1 MSKAKVI
8 TPSGVAIV
16 APRFSIHQP
25 LTPDQREIVF
35 LIGPPCV
42 GKSVTA
48 KALRE
53 RGYRHYSSSTALRYH
68 SRQSGIPEIEEQMN
82 NGDIVSL
89 KHALRV
95 SEWEY
100 RHFVCFH
107 QKAVMD
113 GWGREG
119 EELEFAIQVLQ
130 EHTSIR
136 IVILQASDSTLH
148 ERSEGRNRSDDALVK
163 KRIGHFRNAYPGVV
177 EVSRKYLP
185 LESIIE
191 IHTDDLGPDQVV
203 SELDNRLSLARKNL
217 AFAA

>member
-25 LTPDQREIVF
+25 STPDQREAVF

-42 GKSVTA
+42 GKSVAA
-48 KALRE
+48 KALRN
-53 RGYRHYSSSTALRYH
+53 RGYRHYSSSTALRRH
-68 SRQSGIPEIEEQMN
+68 SRLNGIPEIEQQMN

-89 KHALRV
+89 AHALRV
-95 SEWEY
+95 SEWDY
-100 RHFVCFH
+100 RHFVCFD

-119 EELEFAIQVLQ
+119 EELEFAIQVLR
-130 EHTSIR
+130 EHAAIR
-136 IVILQASDSTLH
+136 IIILQALETTLLSRA
-148 ERSEGRNRSDDALVK
+148 EQRNRNDDALVK

-177 EVSRKYLP
+177 EVSRRYLP
-185 LESIIE
+185 LESVIE
-191 IHTDDLGPDQVV
+191 IPTDDLGPDQVV
-203 SELDNRLSLARKNL
+203 SELDNRLSLVRKGL
-217 AFAA
+217 TAAA